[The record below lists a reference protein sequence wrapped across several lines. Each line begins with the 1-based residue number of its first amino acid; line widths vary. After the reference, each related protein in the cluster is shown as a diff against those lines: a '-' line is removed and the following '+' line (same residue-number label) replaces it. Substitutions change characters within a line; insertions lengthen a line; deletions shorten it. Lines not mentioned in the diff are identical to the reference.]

1 MARRSAA
8 LVLLAGTALAVSAA
22 QALAREE
29 APPPQS
35 GFAPALELIGIRDI
49 QLQLKSH
56 GYDAGPATGAM
67 NEATYR
73 AILAYER
80 DYGLPQDGVA
90 GPMVENALHFMPR
103 RPMPQYAALTPPTV
117 MPPAAPVPPVILPPA
132 PQAAVPAPAATSDI
146 APAPAPEA
154 SPRTPVELAPVSGDA
169 APAVAPAPKDEAAA
183 VPEAAA
189 PAAISEAAAP
199 AEAPQSAAASY
210 DEFRRIRST
219 GARAA
224 ERGRARRSG
233 EVRRGRCIRAEGAH
247 AGGSGKL

>member
-1 MARRSAA
+1 MAEETLMARRSAA

-117 MPPAAPVPPVILPPA
+117 MPPAAPVPPVILPPV
-132 PQAAVPAPAATSDI
+132 PHAAVPAPAPAATSDI
-146 APAPAPEA
+146 A
-154 SPRTPVELAPVSGDA
+154 RT
-169 APAVAPAPKDEAAA
+169 
-183 VPEAAA
+183 
-189 PAAISEAAAP
+189 
-199 AEAPQSAAASY
+199 
-210 DEFRRIRST
+210 RT
-219 GARAA
+219 
-224 ERGRARRSG
+224 RGIA
-233 EVRRGRCIRAEGAH
+233 AH
-247 AGGSGKL
+247 AGRIGAGLGRCGARRCACTEGRGRRRTGSRRARSNQRSRRTGRSAAKRGRQL